1 MYDCLI
7 RYERQMIRRTTKA
20 MAVIVLAILAAVS
33 CKEDET
39 SASYPSL
46 NGYVKFNLE
55 RYIAQNTTV
64 TMEAEGAVHP
74 EGGEIKYSWSITPS
88 EDDSSD
94 DDDEEDQTNIL
105 EYSFGDK
112 LDTYT
117 VTCAAS
123 ASGYSS
129 ISATRYTT
137 VVAGGVDGNGS
148 IKGVDLTGCQ
158 TYTDSRDGK
167 EYYYTTIGGLDW
179 FVHNLAYKTDEGSA
193 PFYNAE
199 VMADVFGRYYS
210 YEAAETACPDEW
222 RLPTAEEWDNAFK
235 DAKSGDL
242 MADITFNDENEMWEF
257 WPDVKITNSTKFNA
271 IPAGFANLMDGTF
284 TDAYDRAV
292 FWISND
298 SQDGNVEYRYIVD
311 DRAEIFSQSGDRQSF
326 GASVRCVR

>member
-158 TYTDSRDGK
+158 TYTDTRDGK

-210 YEAAETACPDEW
+210 YEAAETACPGGW
-222 RLPTAEEWDNAFK
+222 RLPTAEEWDIGS
-235 DAKSGDL
+235 SGL
-242 MADITFNDENEMWEF
+242 MSRLPT
-257 WPDVKITNSTKFNA
+257 PRNST
-271 IPAGFANLMDGTF
+271 PYLPVSPT
-284 TDAYDRAV
+284 
-292 FWISND
+292 
-298 SQDGNVEYRYIVD
+298 
-311 DRAEIFSQSGDRQSF
+311 
-326 GASVRCVR
+326 